1 MHGGLIPWGEDH
13 HAAMRKYAGKRTGM
27 VAICED
33 LPELHNRVT
42 LDPVLKDSHG
52 IPAPR
57 IDYTLSEN
65 SRRMLDHALARG
77 TEILNAAGA
86 HTIVT
91 EAPIRTNG
99 VHMMG
104 TARMGLDPANS
115 VVNEWGRAHDVKNLF
130 VVDGSIFVTSAGLNP
145 TRTIQALSLYICDQ
159 MKQRL
164 ANLFD

>member
-1 MHGGLIPWGEDH
+1 MSHYISITAGERAEMLKAIGVDNVAALFDAIPS
-13 HAAMRKYAGKRTGM
+13 AVRFPPLN
-27 VAICED
+27 
-33 LPELHNRVT
+33 LP
-42 LDPVLKDSHG
+42 K
-52 IPAPR
+52 A
-57 IDYTLSEN
+57 LSEPEI
-65 SRRMLDHALARG
+65 RRELTRLSNQ
-77 TEILNAAGA
+77 TAGA

-104 TARMGLDPANS
+104 TARMGLDPTRS
-115 VVNEWGRAHDVKNLF
+115 VVNEWGRSHDVKNLF

-164 ANLFD
+164 ATLFD